1 MALFLVEVIINNCLL
16 LCFGITGKIGQVGG
30 DFNLWLNEIDLVV
43 LGRLRGRWHGD
54 HGEQALVLG
63 GYGS

>member
-1 MALFLVEVIINNCLL
+1 VLWNSWENWAE
-16 LCFGITGKIGQVGG
+16 VGG